1 MKKHFLLLMMAF
13 VSLTG
18 WAQIDIATATAGAT
32 PITYGAASLGTITV
46 RLDGTLEKDVDYEV
60 VTTEFYTSAACTE
73 VVKVGEGTSAVPATV
88 STLPAGEHYVKIT
101 GVEARGFSGFKGVK
115 LTVNKAPLHL
125 SIATQHTVYGTPF
138 TVTTPIEYTHNSTTY
153 PGELKNSETLA
164 QAVSGAIT
172 AINCEETAANKKYD
186 GSDFD
191 IPVES
196 YDVTVVGLTS
206 ANYDL
211 TISSAMDI
219 WQRKITDGEGK
230 LAGGIAITASGN
242 KVTYNQ
248 TAQQPVFTLS
258 LNGTALTTT
267 EFAADFTVTKVSGD
281 NTNVGTP
288 AKFKVAA
295 KEVGNFAG
303 EYAGL
308 ASASDLATY
317 TLTIDPAVAI
327 VKAKKQTRVFDGT
340 ETKATV
346 ALGLADAQF
355 EWTGLFDGDVE
366 AGLPKAAAIG
376 GTPVAKVHAN
386 ITNAGTT
393 TIDVSA
399 PAGGFTGAG
408 NYTIGFDN
416 TGVYEV
422 TKKALTIT
430 ADDKTVGFGEAAPT
444 LTATISGY
452 IGEGVTTPAS
462 AVAAAEAELAEL
474 QKGVSVKFIDGFV
487 FSEKAAGEYANVIEA
502 VVDETKAAATFA
514 NYTWTL
520 AKGKLTIGAAQILIA
535 IKAAKKTY
543 GDADPEDLANSV
555 TVTGATAGL
564 LTPPTVKRA
573 PGEDAG
579 TYLMSIDQEATAKA
593 GYEILYTSTPVNFTI
608 EKAALTIK
616 ALTQIMSS
624 KTDVAAA
631 TAALDQ
637 NAVTFTGLKGT
648 DTKADILYSLAVA
661 AGTTVNAAG
670 TQPGKIEVTAPA
682 APTTPEGVKNK
693 NYTITVVPGDLVI
706 SGGADLATIELPAD
720 ATLMDILNYNDG
732 AKVNA
737 KVQFTRNQTVG
748 GKAHTWAAEKW
759 NTLVLPFDIKVSDL
773 SRALGYAIVNVVD
786 PANTTEKNVM
796 FKLKM
801 SGTIE
806 ANTPFVVK
814 TEDALADNELV
825 DVDGFVTFNNVT
837 IKKPASAYP
846 SVDAGLGYKFYGAY
860 QTKAVDKDLS
870 YLRWLFG
877 DGDKWVYVKSSSDA
891 VWNIVPFAGYVDLG
905 EANVTNAPSITFTME
920 EFDGTKTAIKSIDA
934 ETVPSSIDNRTG
946 WYTIGG
952 MKLQGAPT
960 QKGIYI
966 QNGKKVV
973 VK

>member
-32 PITYGAASLGTITV
+32 PITYGDASLGTITV
-46 RLDGTLEKDVDYEV
+46 RLDGTLNRGTDYEV
-60 VTTEFYTSAACTE
+60 VTTEFYTTAACTE

-101 GVEARGFSGFKGVK
+101 GKASAGFSGFKGVK

-138 TVTTPIEYTHNSTTY
+138 TVTSAIPYELTY
-153 PGELKNSETLA
+153 DATSPDYELKNGETLA
-164 QAVSGAIT
+164 QAVSGTIT
-172 AINCEETAANKKYD
+172 AINCTNTAANKTAT
-186 GSDFD
+186 GGNFTT
-191 IPVES
+191 PVAS
-196 YDVTVVGLTS
+196 YDVTVEGLTS
-206 ANYDL
+206 NNYEL
-211 TISSAMDI
+211 TISTAMDI
-219 WQRKITDGEGK
+219 WQRSIVDGEGK

-242 KVTYNQ
+242 TAIYNRTPQ
-248 TAQQPVFTLS
+248 TPVFTVS
-258 LNGTALTTT
+258 LNGTNLTPA
-267 EFAADFTVTKVSGD
+267 EFAENFTVSTTD
-281 NTNVGTP
+281 NNTNVGT
-288 AKFKVAA
+288 AKFTITA
-295 KEVGNFAG
+295 KEDKNFAG
-303 EYAGL
+303 SYIGS
-308 ASASDLATY
+308 SATNDLATY
-317 TLTIDPAVAI
+317 TLTINPAVAI
-327 VKAKKQTRVFDGT
+327 VKAKDQTRVFDGK
-340 ETKATV
+340 ETKATAV
-346 ALGLADAQF
+346 LGLDADQF
-355 EWTGLFDGDVE
+355 EWTGIFEGD
-366 AGLPKAAAIG
+366 AIT
-376 GTPVAKVHAN
+376 GTPVAKVHAD
-386 ITNAGTT
+386 IKNAGET

-399 PAGGFTGAG
+399 PASPGFGGAS

-416 TGVYEV
+416 TGVYKV

-430 ADDKTVGFGEAAPT
+430 ADDKTVGFGEEAPA
-444 LTATISGY
+444 LTATITGY
-452 IGEGVTTPAS
+452 VGEGVTTPAD
-462 AVAAAEAELAEL
+462 AVAAAAAELAEL
-474 QKGVSVKFIDGFV
+474 QKGVSAKFVDGFV

-661 AGTTVNAAG
+661 TGTTVTAAG
-670 TQPGKIEVTAPA
+670 TQAGKIEVTAPE

-706 SGGADLATIELPAD
+706 SGGTDLATIELPAD

-786 PANTTEKNVM
+786 PASTTEKNVM

-814 TEDALADNELV
+814 TEDALADAEFV
-825 DVDGFVTFNNVT
+825 DADGFVTFNNVT

-846 SVDAGLGYKFYGAY
+846 SVDASTDLGYKFVGAY
-860 QTKAVDKDLS
+860 QTKAVDKNLS

-891 VWNIVPFAGYVDLG
+891 VWNIVPFAAYVDLG

-920 EFDGTKTAIKSIDA
+920 EIDGTKTAIKSIDA